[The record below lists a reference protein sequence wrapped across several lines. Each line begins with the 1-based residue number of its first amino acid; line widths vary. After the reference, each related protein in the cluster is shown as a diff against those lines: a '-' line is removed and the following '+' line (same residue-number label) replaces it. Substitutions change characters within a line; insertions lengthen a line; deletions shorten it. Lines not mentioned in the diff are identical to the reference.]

1 LHRHYTLVKLFLLIA
16 WLVGLTTIAVADR
29 IPLPR
34 PRPAEFKTAP
44 DAAPPNAEEPAESD
58 EKKPEAA
65 EAAPPAPPPPSAC
78 FVRLQQLAVVHSL
91 PAINKPGGCIAND
104 VVQLDAVLLADK
116 RQVAMEPAAT
126 FRCEMA
132 SAITDW
138 VRDELAAAAMA
149 RFNSPLR
156 AVENLASFDCRGR
169 NNIPGALL
177 SEHGK
182 ANALDVRALK
192 LVDGTVAQLTDP
204 NVSKELRDEL
214 RKTAC
219 ARFKTVL
226 GPGSDGYHEDHVH
239 VDLAERKSDYRLCQW
254 EVRQPIYRALPS
266 PHIVSY
272 GKPSP
277 HVAGPSAPAAPVA
290 AAAKT
295 DDKARPAQRK
305 L

>member
-1 LHRHYTLVKLFLLIA
+1 MKLFLTIA
-16 WLVGLTTIAVADR
+16 LLVGLTTIAAADTV
-29 IPLPR
+29 PLPR
-34 PRPAEFKTAP
+34 PRPAEFKSAP
-44 DAAPPNAEEPAESD
+44 
-58 EKKPEAA
+58 A

-78 FVRLQQLAVVHSL
+78 LVRLQELAVVHPL
-91 PAINKPGGCIAND
+91 PPINKPGGCIAND
-104 VVQLDAVLLADK
+104 VVQLDAVILTDK

-138 VRDELAAAAMA
+138 VRDEIAAAAVA
-149 RFNSPLR
+149 RLGSPLR

-169 NNIPGALL
+169 NNILGALL

-182 ANALDVRALK
+182 ANALDVRSLK

-204 NVSKELRDEL
+204 NVSKDLRDGL
-214 RKTAC
+214 RKGAC

-239 VDLAERKSDYRLCQW
+239 VDLAERKNDFRLCEW
-254 EVRQPIYRALPS
+254 EVRQPIHRALPS

-290 AAAKT
+290 AAAKAE
-295 DDKARPAQRK
+295 DKPRPAAAARK

>member
-1 LHRHYTLVKLFLLIA
+1 LHRHYTGVKLFLIIVLLMGLGGIA
-16 WLVGLTTIAVADR
+16 AADT

-34 PRPAEFKTAP
+34 PRPAEFQTAP
-44 DAAPPNAEEPAESD
+44 AETAPAEDIAESLD
-58 EKKPEAA
+58 QKKPQAV
-65 EAAPPAPPPPSAC
+65 EAAPPLPSAC
-78 FVRLQQLAVVHSL
+78 LMRLQRLAIVRTL
-91 PAINKPGGCIAND
+91 PPINKAGGCIAND
-104 VVQLDAVLLADK
+104 VVQLDAVVLADK
-116 RQVAMEPAAT
+116 RTVAMEPAPT

-132 SAITDW
+132 AAITDW
-138 VRDELAAAAMA
+138 VRDELAAATMT

-156 AVENLASFDCRGR
+156 AVENLASYDCRGR
-169 NNIPGALL
+169 NNIAGALL

-204 NVSKELRDEL
+204 NVSKDFRDEL
-214 RKTAC
+214 RKGVCTRC
-219 ARFKTVL
+219 KTVL

-239 VDLAERKSDYRLCQW
+239 VDLAERKGDYRLCQW
-254 EVRQPIYRALPS
+254 DVRQPIHRALPS

-277 HVAGPSAPAAPVA
+277 HITGPSALAAPVA
-290 AAAKT
+290 AAAKP
-295 DDKARPAQRK
+295 DEKARPAQRK